1 MKSTSFFLGTV
12 ALFTSPILAQVSGN
26 GTYNDNNRFKMNA
39 TYQAQAVPAASADYE
54 PSKRKERAQYSSD
67 AGRQM
72 NSQQYYGSNGYDAV
86 MQQVNNTNATYMN
99 GNEVVMAISV
109 LNNAEPTGY
118 NAIFHLNQAGKK
130 IQELDSLIEKRI
142 KKFIQLSKELGVKP
156 TDFYVDMIAL
166 VPIFEKE
173 KKIFSKTYTEVPKGF
188 EMQKNI
194 HVRYT
199 KPEQLDRLFTMAAQC
214 EIYDLIKVEYLYDSV
229 QTATQKMR
237 AKADEVMKERLK
249 HFAKAGIRLDTCFK
263 TIYESQNQ
271 YFPVDQYV
279 HYQPLAV
286 SALEEETSTEAG
298 GSSAKIGGG
307 RPQRSTLFHNQ
318 ISTRGFDAIINPSP
332 KIPGI
337 QMVYNMEIRFRLNQ
351 PVQTVTKTINQTKA
365 LIITPQGT
373 IREEYIVK

>member
-1 MKSTSFFLGTV
+1 MNEPYFMKTSNLFLGTLTLL
-12 ALFTSPILAQVSGN
+12 ASPILAQVSGN
-26 GTYNDNNRFKMNA
+26 GTYNANNRFKMNA
-39 TYQAQAVPAASADYE
+39 TYQAAPAAQVDYSG
-54 PSKRKERAQYSSD
+54 SKSMEKKRYD
-67 AGRQM
+67 ATQIRQG
-72 NSQQYYGSNGYDAV
+72 NQGYDAV
-86 MQQVNNTNATYMN
+86 MQQVNNTNATFMN
-99 GNEVVMAISV
+99 GNEVVMSISI

-142 KKFIQLSKELGVKP
+142 RRFVSLSKELGIKP
-156 TDFYVDMIAL
+156 TDFYIDMIAL

-237 AKADEVMKERLK
+237 AKADEVMRDRMK
-249 HFAKAGIRLDTCFK
+249 HFAKSGIKLDTCFK

-286 SALEEETSTEAG
+286 SALEEETSAE
-298 GSSAKIGGG
+298 S
-307 RPQRSTLFHNQ
+307 
-318 ISTRGFDAIINPSP
+318 
-332 KIPGI
+332 
-337 QMVYNMEIRFRLNQ
+337 
-351 PVQTVTKTINQTKA
+351 
-365 LIITPQGT
+365 
-373 IREEYIVK
+373 

>member
-1 MKSTSFFLGTV
+1 MNEPYFMKTSNLFLGTLTLL
-12 ALFTSPILAQVSGN
+12 ASPILAQVSGN

-39 TYQAQAVPAASADYE
+39 TYQAAPAAQVDYSGIK
-54 PSKRKERAQYSSD
+54 SKEKNRYD
-67 AGRQM
+67 ATQIRQG
-72 NSQQYYGSNGYDAV
+72 NQGYDAV
-86 MQQVNNTNATYMN
+86 MQQVNNTNTTFMN
-99 GNEVVMAISV
+99 GNEVVMSISI

-142 KKFIQLSKELGVKP
+142 RRFVSLSKELGIKP
-156 TDFYVDMIAL
+156 TDFYIDMIAL

-237 AKADEVMKERLK
+237 AKADEVMRDRMK
-249 HFAKAGIRLDTCFK
+249 HFAKSGIKLDTCFK

-286 SALEEETSTEAG
+286 SALEEETSAESG
-298 GSSAKIGGG
+298 GTSVKMGGG

-318 ISTRGFDAIINPSP
+318 ISTRGFDAVINPSP

>member
-1 MKSTSFFLGTV
+1 MNEPYFMKTSNLFLGTLTLL
-12 ALFTSPILAQVSGN
+12 ASPILAQVSGN

-39 TYQAQAVPAASADYE
+39 TYQAAPAAQVDYSG
-54 PSKRKERAQYSSD
+54 SKSMEKKRYD
-67 AGRQM
+67 ATQIRQG
-72 NSQQYYGSNGYDAV
+72 NQGYDAV
-86 MQQVNNTNATYMN
+86 MQQVNNTNATFMN
-99 GNEVVMAISV
+99 GNEVVMSISI

-142 KKFIQLSKELGVKP
+142 RRFVSLSKELGIKP
-156 TDFYVDMIAL
+156 TDFYIDMIAL

-237 AKADEVMKERLK
+237 AKADEVMRDRMK
-249 HFAKAGIRLDTCFK
+249 HFAKSGIKLDTCFK

-286 SALEEETSTEAG
+286 SALEEETSAESG
-298 GSSAKIGGG
+298 GTSVKMGGG

-318 ISTRGFDAIINPSP
+318 ISTRGFDAVINPSP